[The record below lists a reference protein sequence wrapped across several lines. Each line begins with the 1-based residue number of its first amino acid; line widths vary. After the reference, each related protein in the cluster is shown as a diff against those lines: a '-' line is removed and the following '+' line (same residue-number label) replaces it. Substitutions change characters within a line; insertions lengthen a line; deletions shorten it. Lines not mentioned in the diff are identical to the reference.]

1 MPADFVISQS
11 FAVPR
16 ERMFTLWTDVELLK
30 QWFGPAGV
38 TVPQASMDLRPNT
51 PLAPLGRSRCC
62 PPSPLTK
69 TTRSPATPW

>member
-30 QWFGPAGV
+30 QWFGPTGV
-38 TVPQASMDLRPNT
+38 TVPKATMDLRP
-51 PLAPLGRSRCC
+51 GGSFHFCMQ
-62 PPSPLTK
+62 SPD
-69 TTRSPATPW
+69 

>member
-16 ERMFTLWTDVELLK
+16 ERMFTLWTDVDLLK

-38 TVPQASMDLRPNT
+38 TVPQATMDLRPTT
-51 PLAPLGRSRCC
+51 P
-62 PPSPLTK
+62 
-69 TTRSPATPW
+69 

>member
-1 MPADFVISQS
+1 MPADFVISQI

-38 TVPQASMDLRPNT
+38 TVPQATMVIFGTAAMSNGMAGIT
-51 PLAPLGRSRCC
+51 TSRL
-62 PPSPLTK
+62 SWL
-69 TTRSPATPW
+69 